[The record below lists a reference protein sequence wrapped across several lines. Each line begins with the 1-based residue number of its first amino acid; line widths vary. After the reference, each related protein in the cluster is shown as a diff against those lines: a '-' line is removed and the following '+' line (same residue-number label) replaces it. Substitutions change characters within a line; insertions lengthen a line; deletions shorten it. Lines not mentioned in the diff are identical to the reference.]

1 MSRPVVI
8 AYDGSEDASAAI
20 REAGR
25 LFPHQPAVIL
35 TVWESVAGMIG
46 GARAALPAD
55 VVAGALVALDQ
66 AAQDGAERTAA
77 EGAALAETVGLDA
90 MSFAANAA
98 PNIWS
103 TILAEAKG
111 TNAGVLVVGSRGRS
125 PVKAAILG
133 SVSNALTAHSPLP
146 VLVVRAA

>member
-1 MSRPVVI
+1 VI
-8 AYDGSEDASAAI
+8 AYDGSEDAATAI

-25 LFPHQPAVIL
+25 LFPHQPALVL
-35 TVWESVAGMIG
+35 TVCESVASMTA
-46 GARAALPAD
+46 GARAALPAA

-66 AAQDGAERTAA
+66 AAQEGAEKTAA
-77 EGAALAETVGLDA
+77 EGAALADTAGLDA
-90 MSFAANAA
+90 TSFAAKAA

-103 TILAEAKG
+103 TILTEAEDRD
-111 TNAGVLVVGSRGRS
+111 AGVLVVGSRGRS

-133 SVSNALTAHSPLP
+133 SVSNALTAHSRAP